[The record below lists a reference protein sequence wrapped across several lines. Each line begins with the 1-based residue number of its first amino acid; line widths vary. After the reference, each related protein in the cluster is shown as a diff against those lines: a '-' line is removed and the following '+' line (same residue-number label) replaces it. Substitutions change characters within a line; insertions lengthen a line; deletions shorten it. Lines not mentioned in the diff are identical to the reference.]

1 MESVA
6 HRATRRNP
14 QAVTEGAD
22 SFRRLLGRPL
32 TPPLRSQPL
41 LKCLK
46 QFVQAG
52 SQAAHANL
60 ELLMPRVGVYSGAK
74 TASCKV
80 VSSLKRQFLATTCW
94 KLGAAT
100 CNLASGRLGVFP
112 DRLPLVACYFNVAT
126 SSSNCSNGSF
136 IPPLVLPEAIAAS
149 NASFEG

>member
-6 HRATRRNP
+6 HRATRRHP

-22 SFRRLLGRPL
+22 SFRRLLGSPL

-60 ELLMPRVGVYSGAK
+60 ELLMPRVGVYPGAK
-74 TASCKV
+74 TPSCKV
-80 VSSLKRQFLATTCW
+80 VSSLKRQFLATCW
-94 KLGAAT
+94 KLGAT
-100 CNLASGRLGVFP
+100 CNLASW
-112 DRLPLVACYFNVAT
+112 RLP
-126 SSSNCSNGSF
+126 
-136 IPPLVLPEAIAAS
+136 
-149 NASFEG
+149 

>member
-22 SFRRLLGRPL
+22 SFRRLLCSPL

-46 QFVQAG
+46 QFVQEG

-60 ELLMPRVGVYSGAK
+60 ELLMPRVGV
-74 TASCKV
+74 
-80 VSSLKRQFLATTCW
+80 
-94 KLGAAT
+94 
-100 CNLASGRLGVFP
+100 FP
-112 DRLPLVACYFNVAT
+112 DRLTLVACYFNVPT
-126 SSSNCSNGSF
+126 SSSNCSNCSC
-136 IPPLVLPEAIAAS
+136 IPPLVLPDAIAAS

>member
-22 SFRRLLGRPL
+22 SFRRLLGSPL

-46 QFVQAG
+46 QFVQAA

-60 ELLMPRVGVYSGAK
+60 ELLMPRAGVYHGGQDANLQSGFQSQAAVPSNYLLE
-74 TASCKV
+74 TWSHLQLDVLA
-80 VSSLKRQFLATTCW
+80 SSLT
-94 KLGAAT
+94 
-100 CNLASGRLGVFP
+100 
-112 DRLPLVACYFNVAT
+112 ACY
-126 SSSNCSNGSF
+126 
-136 IPPLVLPEAIAAS
+136 
-149 NASFEG
+149 

>member
-22 SFRRLLGRPL
+22 SFRRLLGSPL
-32 TPPLRSQPL
+32 TPPPTKPTSL

-60 ELLMPRVGVYSGAK
+60 ELLMPRVGV
-74 TASCKV
+74 
-80 VSSLKRQFLATTCW
+80 
-94 KLGAAT
+94 
-100 CNLASGRLGVFP
+100 FP
-112 DRLPLVACYFNVAT
+112 DRLLLIPCYFNVPT
-126 SSSNCSNGSF
+126 SSSNCSNVSF
-136 IPPLVLPEAIAAS
+136 MSPLVLPDAIAAS
-149 NASFEG
+149 NASFDG